1 MILSAYYERIDTT
14 MKKTFEL
21 LDIDLAMFDPTYDGG
36 SGTSGVL
43 LNTNVTT
50 QASLSAE
57 NKTFWDKALIE
68 LATPE
73 LIHDQFAQVRDIP
86 ANNGKT
92 IEFRQFDPLPEITTP
107 LVEGVT
113 PEGQS
118 LSVNAMTATVSQY
131 GGYVTTSD
139 VLDMTALDP
148 VVNEATKLIARQA
161 GETLDT
167 ITRDIINA
175 GTNVL
180 YALGKSSGSAA
191 SSRPTSRGAL
201 AYTNAGTNNNIA
213 VDDIKMAVR
222 ALKRQDAPT
231 IRGDYIGIIHPD
243 VVYDLMKDPEW
254 LVPKEYVDTQDIYNG
269 EVGKLYGVRFIENTR
284 AKVFKAPWLVSG
296 SKTLTVKTAVTSDD
310 DVDVKEKIT
319 AADATALAGK
329 EVYIGGTKYTIASA
343 TAGDAGSAAIKL
355 SATATIAQNAVIYNA
370 GAGADGVDVY
380 STLILAD
387 DAYGTTKVANGGL
400 QHIVKPLGSGGS
412 SDPLNQ
418 RATVGWKAIKT
429 AKILIPQYIVRI
441 ESTATP

>member
-1 MILSAYYERIDTT
+1 
-14 MKKTFEL
+14 MKKYTL
-21 LDIDLAMFDPTYDGG
+21 LDIDLKMFDPTYDGG

-50 QASLSAE
+50 QASLSDE
-57 NKTFWDKALIE
+57 NKTFWDKALIV

-73 LIHDQFAQVRDIP
+73 LVHDQFAQIRDIP

-92 IEFRQFDPLPEITTP
+92 IEFRQFDPLPEITAP
-107 LVEGVT
+107 LTEGVT

-139 VLDMTALDP
+139 ILDMTALDP

-167 ITRDIINA
+167 ITRDVINA

-180 YALGKSSGSAA
+180 YALGKTSGTANSA
-191 SSRPTSRGAL
+191 RPTSRGAL
-201 AYTNAGTNNNIA
+201 SYTDAGTNYNLS
-213 VDDIKMAVR
+213 VDDIKTAVR
-222 ALKRQDAPT
+222 ALKRQDAPK
-231 IRGDYIGIIHPD
+231 IKGDYIGIIHPD
-243 VVYDLMKDPEW
+243 AVYDLMKDPEW
-254 LVPKEYVDTQDIYNG
+254 LTPKEYVDTQDIYNG

-284 AKVFKAPWLVSG
+284 AKVFKAPWLTEG
-296 SKTLTVKTAVTSDD
+296 SKTLTIKTAVTSDD
-310 DVDVKEKIT
+310 DVAVKEKIT
-319 AADATALAGK
+319 SADATALAGK
-329 EVYIGGTKYTIASA
+329 HVYIGGTEYTIASA

-355 SATATIAQNAVIYNA
+355 SAAATLAANAVIYDT
-370 GAGADGVDVY
+370 GAGMDGVDVY
-380 STLILAD
+380 STLIIAD

-418 RATVGWKAIKT
+418 RATVGWKAVKT
-429 AKILIPQYIVRI
+429 AKILVQQYMVRI

>member
-1 MILSAYYERIDTT
+1 
-14 MKKTFEL
+14 MKKFLNL
-21 LDIDLAMFDPTYDGG
+21 LNIDLTMFDPTYDGG

-43 LNTNVTT
+43 LNTNTTT

-57 NKTFWDKALIE
+57 NKTFWDRALIV
-68 LATPE
+68 LAAPE
-73 LIHDQFAQVRDIP
+73 LIHDQFAQQRDIP

-92 IEFRQFDPLPEITTP
+92 IEFRQFDPLPEITAP
-107 LVEGVT
+107 LTEGVT

-180 YALGKSSGSAA
+180 YALGKTSGTANA
-191 SSRPTSRGAL
+191 NRPTSRGAL
-201 AYTNAGTNNNIA
+201 GYTSAGTNHNIA

-231 IRGDYIGIIHPD
+231 IRGDYVGIIHPD

-254 LVPKEYVDTQDIYNG
+254 LTPKQYVDTGDIYNG

-284 AKVFKAPWLVSG
+284 AKVFKADPLTAG
-296 SKTLTVKTAVTSDD
+296 SKNLTVASAVTSSTS
-310 DVDVKEKIT
+310 VSVKEAIT
-319 AADATALAGK
+319 SADATALAGRK
-329 EVYIGGTKYTIASA
+329 AIVGGSEVTISSA
-343 TAGDAGSAAIKL
+343 TAGAAGAAALTLSAA
-355 SATATIAQNAVIYNA
+355 ATIAKDAIISPP
-370 GAGADGVDVY
+370 GAGADGADVY
-380 STLILAD
+380 STLIIAD

-400 QHIVKPLGSGGS
+400 EHIVKPLGSGGS

-429 AKILIPQYIVRI
+429 AKILVEQYLVRI